1 MKLVA
6 ETKDMEGGVTFWIY
20 DDKGREVTSIGAEI
34 KGNKAEAEWT
44 YHWNG
49 EKLDAKPKYT
59 FEVTG
64 NRCKKVESGDV
75 EISGKLKITIKNTKD
90 EVVSEQPYSIYL
102 NGDIYENGE
111 SDSDGLIEYEDLVPG
126 NYQIL
131 VKSSKEE

>member
-1 MKLVA
+1 
-6 ETKDMEGGVTFWIY
+6 MEGGVTFWIY

-44 YHWNG
+44 YHWKG

-75 EISGKLKITIKNTKD
+75 EIGAKIEIYLKKSDNTIIKNKNYILYKENEEFKKGKFDSDGKVEEKDVVPGKYSILIKTKD
-90 EVVSEQPYSIYL
+90 E
-102 NGDIYENGE
+102 
-111 SDSDGLIEYEDLVPG
+111 
-126 NYQIL
+126 
-131 VKSSKEE
+131 